1 MKLLSFFTFLFPY
14 EGTDTTMV
22 NATMSLSFF
31 SRCCSR
37 DYARWFKR
45 EVMMQLFATK
55 KLTVVSDD
63 AILVQSFTSI
73 CFIPYINAFKS
84 TRQLACGLLLL
95 HPLSSEASRL
105 PKLLPNYL
113 VINNSELK
121 LPAEHAICLQVC
133 SSFRYVYYEQY
144 LTSFSPTRSWH

>member
-1 MKLLSFFTFLFPY
+1 MKLLSLFTFLFPY

-37 DYARWFKR
+37 DNALWFKR

-63 AILVQSFTSI
+63 AILVQSFTYI
-73 CFIPYINAFKS
+73 CFIPYINAFKT
-84 TRQLACGLLLL
+84 TRQLA
-95 HPLSSEASRL
+95 
-105 PKLLPNYL
+105 
-113 VINNSELK
+113 
-121 LPAEHAICLQVC
+121 
-133 SSFRYVYYEQY
+133 
-144 LTSFSPTRSWH
+144 